1 MATSNE
7 ADSTDGAS
15 WTPETLG
22 PLFHATER
30 KHDRPFVLKY
40 GLSSTPTEMPDWRFH
55 RHVIRIALYLH
66 ERVQL
71 RIGDRVALVA
81 AVGPEWAIAQWAA
94 LTQGVSTATFERPA
108 SAAALAE
115 QLGALG
121 PRVVFADGPA
131 VADVLAWSRADPDK
145 GVTVIA
151 LNGVAVA
158 PAIAW
163 TEALDL
169 GGTLDTAER
178 ANAYRGIMR
187 SLPPETAAL
196 AHAGPNGVGTV
207 WRFLSHREVVRR
219 VQRIWESARISPG
232 DVGYVA
238 GGAPSLFSTVAFLAF
253 SADGHTQVLLGTP
266 GSAIEEIRAS
276 DPTKI
281 VVPAAVAE
289 QLPDAIPGI
298 DTSRVLGRA
307 SRWLAQARAIARRAR
322 QEAKSAAELRP
333 RARWLGTGSALDASI
348 RDRLGRTM
356 TIDLD
361 PGLGSAEQTDAHT
374 R

>member
-30 KHDRPFVLKY
+30 KHDRPFLLKY

-55 RHVIRIALYLH
+55 RHVIRIGLFLH
-66 ERVQL
+66 ERLQL
-71 RIGDRVALVA
+71 QIGDRVALVA
-81 AVGPEWAIAQWAA
+81 PIGPEWAIAQWAA
-94 LTQGVSTATFERPA
+94 LTQGVATATFDTPA

-121 PRVVFADGPA
+121 PRVVLAGGPA
-131 VADVLAWSRADPDK
+131 LEHVLAWSGANPDK

-151 LNGVAVA
+151 SSGAAVA
-158 PAIAW
+158 PAISW
-163 TEALDL
+163 TQALDL

-178 ANAYRGIMR
+178 ANAYRGVMR
-187 SLPPETAAL
+187 ALSPETAAV
-196 AHAGPNGVGTV
+196 AHVGRNGVGPV
-207 WRFLSHREVVRR
+207 WRFLGHRDVVRR
-219 VQRIWESARISPG
+219 VQRIWAGARISQG
-232 DVGYVA
+232 DVGYIA
-238 GGAPSLFSTVAFLAF
+238 GGAPSLFSTLAFLAF
-253 SADGHTQVLLGTP
+253 SADGHTQVLFGTP
-266 GSAIEEIRAS
+266 GLAIEEIRRS

-281 VVPAAVAE
+281 VVSPAVAE
-289 QLPDAIPGI
+289 QLSRAIPGI
-298 DTSRVLGRA
+298 DASRVLGRA
-307 SRWLAQARAIARRAR
+307 SRWLARARAFAERARRDT
-322 QEAKSAAELRP
+322 KSTAELRP
-333 RARWLGTGSALDASI
+333 HARWLGTGSALDAST

-356 TIDLD
+356 TIELD
-361 PGLGSAEQTDAHT
+361 AGDGNAERTPAHA